1 MKIVGLDLSLVA
13 TGVAIIINGIHQ
25 VYTLNNKLTGTE
37 RLIAIRDQVL
47 LHCNNADVV
56 VIEGYAFARPN
67 QAHQIGELG
76 GVIRTALH
84 EAGHRYIEVQ
94 PTALKKFATGK
105 GGANKIGV
113 AVAIAKRYGVQ
124 FKNDNEYDAYGL
136 AQIGLAFTE
145 ACQTVF
151 QQEVIDELRGVKV
164 TKKRKKKVS

>member
-1 MKIVGLDLSLVA
+1 MGP
-13 TGVAIIINGIHQ
+13 
-25 VYTLNNKLTGTE
+25 E

-47 LHCNNADVV
+47 LHCAKANLI

-84 EAGHRYIEVQ
+84 EAGHKYIEVQ

-124 FKNDNEYDAYGL
+124 FKNDNEYDAFGL
-136 AQIGLAFTE
+136 AQIGLAFSGITNS
-145 ACQTVF
+145 QTMF
-151 QQEVIDELRGVKV
+151 QQEVIDELRGVKI
-164 TKKRKKKVS
+164 TKKRKKKVR